1 MNFGF
6 KKDFSINYFKISL
19 ISNENPIISSW
30 SWLAPLIFLWTVL
43 FYLTFELRVGL
54 ICFVTLDRQWA
65 RAHTLLKLNIWDSR
79 LVFKRLI
86 TESRKLTESSRMF
99 FVIANIVAHFSYSFL
114 VLLHLPLHNT
124 AFSYHTDPKK
134 NIYWIS
140 F

>member
-1 MNFGF
+1 MNFGT

-124 AFSYHTDPKK
+124 AFSYHTDPKSK
-134 NIYWIS
+134 YSLN
-140 F
+140 